1 MLSPSC
7 TILLQSAYSTHRFRF
22 PGSAEAMSS
31 SDLKSKLL
39 RVPSRIKTRALIP
52 FSRIRSSNPSPIFPP
67 FEYQP
72 IDATGEIRIL
82 VLQPAH
88 EFSDPLETT
97 TFVRNVADYG
107 SAPYA
112 CVSYSWG
119 TLHRYTMLRC
129 NNQHIQ
135 ITTHVGTMLHYLRSA
150 TKPVHLWID
159 AVCINQADESE
170 KAVQVQ
176 SMGRIYSRASE
187 VLVWLGEATDKDQIE
202 GVCESLQEIARGGND
217 KLSTS
222 KTWRPTSSQE
232 LDSLSSFL
240 NRSWF
245 SRRWVLQEVA
255 MNTNITVHCGNHQIS
270 WSLVQTALTFLNQ
283 ISADERKNSV
293 ELLSITSISAIE
305 SITTLYW
312 ENRTILDLLW
322 SCHSTKCADQRDRLF
337 ALYAMA
343 PLMPSRPRGLR
354 SQDLYTHCPVTYSD
368 HWAKIYIKFAGFMVG
383 RGHWSTILQHA
394 LAFGTLSRENEAW
407 PSWVPSWNQQRI
419 HGNTFTPSAMF
430 AKSSGYTRP
439 YTGKTKVR
447 KRADDSM
454 EDIMLLP
461 TKSKGTKY
469 ENIILFSKKEGREPT
484 ISQCHRM
491 LRKMEKKSYDRSR
504 LRYDMAW
511 ALYGSIEEARSALDC
526 PNPSFSGV
534 FESLSRAPSKSSEQ
548 GLHGYEDLLEQ
559 SDISY
564 TIRIACEREFGCDT
578 HRYTDTHKRPTGW
591 LTKRE
596 VHVWDQTKFREETNR
611 LTRGYRLLGFKTNL
625 GVVPGLT
632 ARDIRE
638 DDVVFC
644 PDEETVAGSGPFS
657 IVLRPYGTT
666 AEGSDAG
673 SPVYRLVGGC
683 VTNYTNSGG
692 MCPDEV
698 LIF

>member
-1 MLSPSC
+1 MLPVLCNIS
-7 TILLQSAYSTHRFRF
+7 LQSAYSTHRSRF
-22 PGSAEAMSS
+22 PGLAKAMSS

-52 FSRIRSSNPSPIFPP
+52 FSRIRSSNASPILPP

-97 TFVRNVADYG
+97 TFVRNVADYD

-119 TLHRYTMLRC
+119 TVHRYTKLRC
-129 NNQHIQ
+129 NDQYIQ
-135 ITTHVGTMLHYLRSA
+135 ITTHVSTMLHYLRSA

-202 GVCESLQEIARGGND
+202 GVCESLHEIARGGND
-217 KLSTS
+217 KSSTS
-222 KTWRPTSSQE
+222 KTWRPTSYQE

-240 NRSWF
+240 NRPWF

-255 MNTNITVHCGNHQIS
+255 MNTNITVYCGNHQIS

-293 ELLSITSISAIE
+293 ELLSITSIAAIE

-394 LAFGTLSRENEAW
+394 LSFGTLSRENEAW
-407 PSWVPSWNQQRI
+407 PSWVPSWNQRRI
-419 HGNTFTPSAMF
+419 HGNTFTPSATF
-430 AKSSGYTRP
+430 TKSSGYTRP
-439 YTGKTKVR
+439 STGKTKVR

-484 ISQCHRM
+484 ISRCHKM

-526 PNPSFSGV
+526 LNPSFSGV

-596 VHVWDQTKFREETNR
+596 VHVWDQTKFREVTNR
-611 LTRGYRLLGFKTNL
+611 LIWGYRLFGFKTNL
-625 GVVPGLT
+625 GIVPGLT

-683 VTNYTNSGG
+683 VTNCTNSGG
-692 MCPDEV
+692 VCPDEV

>member
-1 MLSPSC
+1 M
-7 TILLQSAYSTHRFRF
+7 
-22 PGSAEAMSS
+22 
-31 SDLKSKLL
+31 
-39 RVPSRIKTRALIP
+39 P
-52 FSRIRSSNPSPIFPP
+52 FSKSRSSNTSPMPFLKSRSSNTSLIRPS

-72 IDATGEIRIL
+72 IDAAGEIRIL

-88 EFSDPLETT
+88 EFSDPLCTT
-97 TFVRNVADYG
+97 TFVHNVADYN
-107 SAPYA
+107 SASYA

-119 TLHRYTMLRC
+119 ALHKYVVLKYNDQYIQITAHVDTMLR
-129 NNQHIQ
+129 
-135 ITTHVGTMLHYLRSA
+135 YLRSA
-150 TKPVHLWID
+150 TRPVHLWID
-159 AVCINQADESE
+159 AICINQADEKE
-170 KAVQVQ
+170 KAVQVL

-202 GVCESLQEIARGGND
+202 GVYESLQEIARRGND
-217 KLSTS
+217 EHGIA

-232 LDSLSSFL
+232 LDALSSFL
-240 NRSWF
+240 NRPWF

-255 MNTNITVHCGNHQIS
+255 MNTSVTVHCGNYQIS
-270 WSLVQTALTFLNQ
+270 WGMVQNALTSLKQ
-283 ISADERKNSV
+283 ISADERENGV

-305 SITTLYW
+305 SITTLHG

-343 PLMPSRPRGLR
+343 PLMPTRSRSLP

-368 HWAKIYIKFAGFMVG
+368 HWANIYIKFADFMVG
-383 RGHWSTILQHA
+383 LGHWSTILQHA

-419 HGNTFTPSAMF
+419 HGNTFTPSVMF
-430 AKSSGYTRP
+430 AKSSSYTRP
-439 YTGKTKVR
+439 YTSKTKVKR
-447 KRADDSM
+447 RADDSTQ
-454 EDIMLLP
+454 DIMLLP
-461 TKSKGTKY
+461 TKVKGTKY
-469 ENIILFSKKEGREPT
+469 TNIILFPEKDDKKSI

-491 LRKMEKKSYDRSR
+491 LRKMEKKSYDLIR

-511 ALYGSIEEARSALDC
+511 ALYESIEEARSALDC
-526 PNPSFSGV
+526 RNPSFSGV
-534 FESLSRAPSKSSEQ
+534 FDSLWRAPSKSSGQ
-548 GLHGYEDLLEQ
+548 GLYGHEDLLEQ

-578 HRYTDTHKRPTGW
+578 RRYIDTHIQPTGW
-591 LTKRE
+591 WMQRE
-596 VHVWDQTKFREETNR
+596 VHIWNQTKFFEEADR
-611 LTRGYRLLGFKTNL
+611 LIRGYRLFGFKTNL

-644 PDEETVAGSGPFS
+644 PDEETVTGSGPFS

-692 MCPDEV
+692 VCPDEV